1 MSEEFE
7 SVEEIKARMEAE
19 PKGEAPE
26 AKTIEAE
33 ETIKQE
39 STDIVNNEE
48 QPKLSLSKRLEI
60 AYQNLDETGKEA
72 WSQGWR
78 PKEFD
83 KGKRRDGTDRPH
95 LSAEEFLNKS
105 KSALPVANDRLRE
118 MAKELEETKRIAKEA
133 QERITKAE
141 EKGYQKAMKD
151 LEAKQV
157 EAVEMGDVE
166 EFNKLKQSE
175 KDLINSLKPKLPQN
189 DPMSQ
194 NDTVVEDVMK
204 PEPVAKAEPSTLS
217 PLDQQILQDWAA
229 KNDWMRTD
237 SKLAGY
243 AIASEKQLL
252 DSKPYLSLSERL
264 QLVEEEVKEV
274 FHTKF
279 NPTQQNN
286 TMFESGSNKGFGSNP
301 KPKGYSDLS
310 PEVKK
315 QCETLMKIRGIQ
327 DKEEVKR
334 FQANYAKNIN

>member
-7 SVEEIKARMEAE
+7 SVEEIKSRMEVE

-26 AKTIEAE
+26 AKTEVE
-33 ETIKQE
+33 GVIKQE

-48 QPKLSLSKRLEI
+48 QPKLSLSKRLEN

-78 PKEFD
+78 PQEFD

-95 LSAEEFLNKS
+95 LSAEDFLNKS

-133 QERITKAE
+133 QARIVKAE

-175 KDLINSLKPKLPQN
+175 KDLVNSLKTEV
-189 DPMSQ
+189 SQ
-194 NDTVVEDVMK
+194 NDTVVEEVMDSQPASK
-204 PEPVAKAEPSTLS
+204 VEPATLS

-237 SKLAGY
+237 PKLAGY

-264 QLVEEEVKEV
+264 QLVEEEVKQV
-274 FHTKF
+274 FHAKF

-286 TMFESGSNKGFGSNP
+286 TMFESGSNKGFGSDP

-310 PEVKK
+310 PEVKR
-315 QCETLMKIRGIQ
+315 QCESLMKIRGIQ
-327 DKEEVKR
+327 GENEIKR